1 VDIIEALKKAM
12 EEEEKSREFYLR
24 CAEEAQDPE
33 SRAVFETMARDEEAH
48 RRILKERIMALK
60 LRREKTQ

>member
-1 VDIIEALKKAM
+1 M

-60 LRREKTQ
+60 LRREKT